1 MIHSVLM
8 QLIKENV
15 SYEDTADKSTNCD
28 TIHTAFSRQNHHV
41 KYLNYNPILLASS
54 RHEPN
59 QNVIKITS
67 SFAVIYQNLNI
78 GKSILL
84 LQPFIQQ
91 T

>member
-1 MIHSVLM
+1 MFP
-8 QLIKENV
+8 
-15 SYEDTADKSTNCD
+15 YEDTADKSTNCD
-28 TIHTAFSRQNHHV
+28 TIYTAFSRQNHHV
-41 KYLNYNPILLASS
+41 KYLNYNPILLALS

-78 GKSILL
+78 EKSILL
-84 LQPFIQQ
+84 SQPFLQQ

>member
-1 MIHSVLM
+1 MFP
-8 QLIKENV
+8 
-15 SYEDTADKSTNCD
+15 YEDTADKSTNCD
-28 TIHTAFSRQNHHV
+28 TIYTAFSRQNHHV

-78 GKSILL
+78 GKLILL
-84 LQPFIQQ
+84 SQPFLQQ

>member
-1 MIHSVLM
+1 MTHSVLM

-28 TIHTAFSRQNHHV
+28 TIYTAFSRQNHHV

-78 GKSILL
+78 EKSILL
-84 LQPFIQQ
+84 SQPFLQQ

>member
-1 MIHSVLM
+1 MFP
-8 QLIKENV
+8 
-15 SYEDTADKSTNCD
+15 YEDTADKSTNCD
-28 TIHTAFSRQNHHV
+28 TIYTAFSRQNHHV

-78 GKSILL
+78 EKSILL
-84 LQPFIQQ
+84 SQPFLQQ